1 MFPKTCK
8 ECKKQREDP
17 VRVGVGVANLVPT
30 VFSPNEVVGVLP
42 SQILSAFI
50 LSCSRRISF
59 SFPFVGC
66 FFA

>member
-17 VRVGVGVANLVPT
+17 VRVGVGVVNLVPR

-50 LSCSRRISF
+50 LS
-59 SFPFVGC
+59 
-66 FFA
+66 